1 MNNEDIKQFITKWD
15 EYQRNEVHTRGYD
28 YSPYVKAKAK
38 EYGIPVSF
46 FVSKFLIDQEVR
58 S

>member
-28 YSPYVKAKAK
+28 YSPYAKSKAK

-46 FVSKFLIDQEVR
+46 FVSKFLQEGDA
-58 S
+58 